1 MNVASPPGVDASDFR
16 AALSRW
22 ASGVAIVSVRDA
34 QGLAATTVSSFSS
47 LSLSPPLV
55 MVALAERSQTLERVK
70 ASGRFTVSLLA
81 AGQQEAAS
89 RCAKRA
95 ADEADFDEDGHVR
108 GSLASLA
115 CTTHDLRQYGDHLLL
130 VGRVERLQLGAGGAP
145 LLYWDRGYRVLA
157 QLPAPTGPDK
167 LQP

>member
-1 MNVASPPGVDASDFR
+1 MHEASLPGVNASDFR

-55 MVALAERSQTLERVK
+55 MVALAEGSQTLERVK
-70 ASGRFTVSLLA
+70 GSGRFTVSLLA
-81 AGQQEAAS
+81 AGQQEVAS

-95 ADEADFDEDGHVR
+95 ADASTFDEHGHVR
-108 GSLASLA
+108 GSLALLA
-115 CTTHDLRQYGDHLLL
+115 CTTHDLRRYGDHLLL
-130 VGRVERLQLGAGGAP
+130 VGQVESLQLGAGGTP
-145 LLYWDRGYRVLA
+145 LLYWERGYRALA
-157 QLPAPTGPDK
+157 QLPVPIGPEK
-167 LQP
+167 AQP